1 MIEAQQPDAP
11 TSTGERLYRWLDARF
26 KLAKLVEFV
35 RHKEV
40 PVGGHSMVWYFLGG
54 STLFFFTVQVVSG
67 VLLLM
72 YYQPG
77 EGTSY
82 ESIRYITTRVPFGWL
97 IRSIH
102 CWSAHLMILSLVM
115 HMFSTMILKA
125 YRKPRELTWLTGF
138 GLFGIALAFGF
149 SGYLLPWNELSFF
162 ATAVGTDSVK
172 GLPVI
177 GQWLLEVMR
186 GGPDVTINTLYRF
199 FALHVVILP
208 LLIVAAVSLHLIFIQ
223 VQGMAPGMA
232 HQRPDRPGLKFF
244 PDFLLRDLLL
254 WLVCLIVL
262 AILVYLLPYGPGIP
276 GVEWE
281 LGKKANL
288 LAPAY
293 PGIKPEWY
301 FLWIY
306 QLLKE
311 FPAHLGFLEG
321 PQAALLLVTV
331 LMGIWA
337 LVPFLDRRASRGQA
351 SPMFTDLA
359 IAAIIFMAYLT
370 LKAWD
375 IGGRKTGSTGLPDPR
390 STAWT
395 CALITLGIASAIVL
409 LRMLA
414 YKQRWMFFS
423 GAALL
428 QVVLNGL
435 FGVDYVVAGGIALLL
450 VIAGLAMTLWKS
462 RGAQLEAPR

>member
-1 MIEAQQPDAP
+1 MIEAQPEAP
-11 TSTGERLYRWLDARF
+11 ASLGGRLYRWLDARF
-26 KLAKLVEFV
+26 GVGKLVEFA

-40 PVGGHSMVWYFLGG
+40 PVGGHSMVWYYLGG
-54 STLFFFTVQVVSG
+54 TTLFFFTVQLVSG

-77 EGTSY
+77 EATSY
-82 ESIRYITTRVPFGWL
+82 ESIRFVTSKVPFGWL
-97 IRSIH
+97 IRSVH
-102 CWSAHLMILSLVM
+102 CWSAHLMILSLVV

-125 YRKPRELTWLTGF
+125 YRTPRELTWLTGF
-138 GLFGIALAFGF
+138 FLFAIALGFGF

-172 GLPVI
+172 SVPLI

-199 FALHVVILP
+199 FALHIVILP
-208 LLIVAAVSLHLIFIQ
+208 LLIVAVLSGHLIFIQ
-223 VQGMAPGMA
+223 VQGMAHGMA
-232 HQRPDRPGLKFF
+232 HQRPDRPGLRFF

-262 AILVYLLPYGPGIP
+262 AVLVYLLPYGPGIP
-276 GVEWE
+276 GMEWE
-281 LGKKANL
+281 VGKKANP

-301 FLWIY
+301 FLWVY

-311 FPAHLGFLEG
+311 FPPHLLGMEG
-321 PQAALLLVTV
+321 PQAALLVVTV

-337 LVPFLDRRASRGQA
+337 LVPWLDRRAAKGQP

-359 IAAIIFMAYLT
+359 IAAIIFMSYLT

-375 IGGRKTGSTGLPDPR
+375 IGGKGLPGKLPDPR
-390 STAWT
+390 ATAWT
-395 CALITLGIASAIVL
+395 CAWITLGLASAVAVL
-409 LRMLA
+409 RILA
-414 YKQRWMFFS
+414 YRQRWMFFS

-428 QVVLNGL
+428 QVVLNGVL
-435 FGVDYVVAGGIALLL
+435 GMDYLIAGAIAVVVA
-450 VIAGLAMTLWKS
+450 IAGVVVTS
-462 RGAQLEAPR
+462 RKQPEVQLGVRR

>member
-1 MIEAQQPDAP
+1 MIEAQPEAP
-11 TSTGERLYRWLDARF
+11 ASLGGRLYRWLDARF
-26 KLAKLVEFV
+26 GVGKLVEFA

-40 PVGGHSMVWYFLGG
+40 PVGGHSMVWYYLGG
-54 STLFFFTVQVVSG
+54 TTLFFFTVQLVSG

-77 EGTSY
+77 EATSY
-82 ESIRYITTRVPFGWL
+82 ESIRFVTSKVPFGWL
-97 IRSIH
+97 IRSVH
-102 CWSAHLMILSLVM
+102 CWSAHLMILSLVV

-125 YRKPRELTWLTGF
+125 YRTPRELTWLTGF
-138 GLFGIALAFGF
+138 FLFAIALGFGF

-172 GLPVI
+172 SVPVI

-199 FALHVVILP
+199 FALHIVILP
-208 LLIVAAVSLHLIFIQ
+208 LLIVAVLSTHLIFIQ
-223 VQGMAPGMA
+223 VQGMAHGMA
-232 HQRPDRPGLKFF
+232 HQRPDRPGLRFF

-254 WLVCLIVL
+254 WLLCLIVL
-262 AILVYLLPYGPGIP
+262 AVLVYLLPYGPGIP
-276 GVEWE
+276 GMEWE
-281 LGKKANL
+281 LGKKANP

-301 FLWIY
+301 FLWVY

-311 FPAHLGFLEG
+311 FPPHLFGMEG
-321 PQAALLLVTV
+321 PQAALLVVTV

-337 LVPFLDRRASRGQA
+337 LVPWLDRRAARGQP

-359 IAAIIFMAYLT
+359 IAAIIFMSYLT

-375 IGGRKTGSTGLPDPR
+375 IGGHGVPGKLPDPR
-390 STAWT
+390 ATAWA
-395 CALITLGIASAIVL
+395 CAWITLGLASTIAVL
-409 LRMLA
+409 RLLA
-414 YKQRWMFFS
+414 YRQRWMYFS

-428 QVVLNGL
+428 QVVLNGVL
-435 FGVDYVVAGGIALLL
+435 GLDYLIAGAIALVVA
-450 VIAGLAMTLWKS
+450 IAGIVVSS
-462 RGAQLEAPR
+462 RREPAPQLGVPR

>member
-1 MIEAQQPDAP
+1 MIQAQPEAPA
-11 TSTGERLYRWLDARF
+11 SVGERLYRWLDARF
-26 KLAKLVEFV
+26 GVGRLVEFA

-40 PVGGHSMVWYFLGG
+40 PVGGHSMVWYYLGG
-54 STLFFFTVQVVSG
+54 TTLFFFTVQLVSG

-77 EGTSY
+77 EATSY
-82 ESIRYITTRVPFGWL
+82 ESIRFVTAKVPFGWL

-102 CWSAHLMILSLVM
+102 CWSAHLMILSLVV

-125 YRKPRELTWLTGF
+125 YRTPRELTWVTGF
-138 GLFGIALAFGF
+138 LLFAIALGFGF

-172 GLPVI
+172 SVPLI

-199 FALHVVILP
+199 FALHIVILP
-208 LLIVAAVSLHLIFIQ
+208 LLIVAVLSGHLIFIQ

-244 PDFLLRDLLL
+244 PDFLLRDVLL
-254 WLVCLIVL
+254 WLLCLIVL
-262 AILVYLLPYGPGIP
+262 AVLVYLLPYGPGIP
-276 GVEWE
+276 GMEWE
-281 LGKKANL
+281 LGKKANP

-301 FLWIY
+301 FLWVY

-311 FPAHLGFLEG
+311 FPPHLFGMEG
-321 PQAALLLVTV
+321 PQAALLVVTV

-337 LVPFLDRRASRGQA
+337 VVPWLDRRASKGQP
-351 SPMFTDLA
+351 SPVFTDLA

-375 IGGRKTGSTGLPDPR
+375 IGGHGLPGKLPDPR
-390 STAWT
+390 ATAWA
-395 CALITLGIASAIVL
+395 CAWITLGLASAIAM
-409 LRMLA
+409 LRVLA
-414 YKQRWMFFS
+414 YRQRWMFFS

-428 QVVLNGL
+428 QVFLNGIL
-435 FGVDYVVAGGIALLL
+435 GVDYLIAGGIA
-450 VIAGLAMTLWKS
+450 VVVAIGGVVAS
-462 RGAQLEAPR
+462 RRERAPQLGVPR

>member
-1 MIEAQQPDAP
+1 MIEAQPEAP
-11 TSTGERLYRWLDARF
+11 ASLGGRLYRWLDARF
-26 KLAKLVEFV
+26 GVGKLVEFA

-40 PVGGHSMVWYFLGG
+40 PVGGHSMVWYYLGG
-54 STLFFFTVQVVSG
+54 TTLFFFTVQLVSG

-77 EGTSY
+77 EATSY
-82 ESIRYITTRVPFGWL
+82 ESIRFVTSKVPFGWL
-97 IRSIH
+97 IRSVH
-102 CWSAHLMILSLVM
+102 CWSAHLMILSLVV

-125 YRKPRELTWLTGF
+125 YRTPRELTWLTGF
-138 GLFGIALAFGF
+138 FLFAIALGFGF

-172 GLPVI
+172 SVPLI

-199 FALHVVILP
+199 FALHIVILP
-208 LLIVAAVSLHLIFIQ
+208 LLIVAVLSGHLIFIQ

-262 AILVYLLPYGPGIP
+262 AVLVYLLPYGPGIP
-276 GVEWE
+276 GMEWE
-281 LGKKANL
+281 VGKKANP

-301 FLWIY
+301 FLWVY

-311 FPAHLGFLEG
+311 FPPHLLGMEG
-321 PQAALLLVTV
+321 PQAALLVVTV

-337 LVPFLDRRASRGQA
+337 LVPWLDRRAAKGQP

-359 IAAIIFMAYLT
+359 IAAIIFMSYLT

-375 IGGRKTGSTGLPDPR
+375 IGGKGLPGKLPDPR
-390 STAWT
+390 ATAWT
-395 CALITLGIASAIVL
+395 CAWITLGLASAVAVL
-409 LRMLA
+409 RILA
-414 YKQRWMFFS
+414 YRQRWMFFS

-428 QVVLNGL
+428 QVVLNGVL
-435 FGVDYVVAGGIALLL
+435 GMDYLIAGAIAVVVA
-450 VIAGLAMTLWKS
+450 IAGVVVTS
-462 RGAQLEAPR
+462 RKQPEVQLGVRR

>member
-1 MIEAQQPDAP
+1 MIEAQPEAP
-11 TSTGERLYRWLDARF
+11 GSIGERLYRWLDARF
-26 KLAKLVEFV
+26 GVGRLVEFA

-40 PVGGHSMVWYFLGG
+40 PVGGHSMVWYYLGG
-54 STLFFFTVQVVSG
+54 TTLFFFTVQLVSG

-77 EGTSY
+77 EATSY
-82 ESIRYITTRVPFGWL
+82 ESIRYITAKVPFGWL

-102 CWSAHLMILSLVM
+102 CWSAHLMIISLVV

-125 YRKPRELTWLTGF
+125 YRKPRELTWVTGF
-138 GLFGIALAFGF
+138 VLFAIALGFGF

-172 GLPVI
+172 SVPLI

-199 FALHVVILP
+199 FALHIVILP
-208 LLIVAAVSLHLIFIQ
+208 LVMVAVVSTHLIFIQ

-232 HQRPDRPGLKFF
+232 HQRRDRPGLKFF
-244 PDFLLRDLLL
+244 PDFIARDLLL
-254 WLVCLIVL
+254 WLVCLILL

-276 GVEWE
+276 GMEWQ
-281 LGKKANL
+281 LGKKANP

-301 FLWIY
+301 FLWVY

-311 FPAHLGFLEG
+311 FPPHLFGMEG
-321 PQAALLLVTV
+321 PQAALLVVTV

-337 LVPFLDRRASRGQA
+337 LVPWLDRRAAKGQP

-359 IAAIIFMAYLT
+359 IAAIIFMSYLT

-375 IGGRKTGSTGLPDPR
+375 IGGHGVPGKLPDPR
-390 STAWT
+390 STAWA
-395 CALITLGIASAIVL
+395 CAWITLGLASAIAVL
-409 LRMLA
+409 RVLA
-414 YKQRWMFFS
+414 YRQRWMYFS

-428 QVVLNGL
+428 QVVLNGIL
-435 FGVDYVVAGGIALLL
+435 GIDYLVAGGIALVVAIGGV
-450 VIAGLAMTLWKS
+450 VIS
-462 RGAQLEAPR
+462 RRPPAPQLEVPR

>member
-1 MIEAQQPDAP
+1 MIEAQPEAP
-11 TSTGERLYRWLDARF
+11 ASPGERLYRWLDARF
-26 KLAKLVEFV
+26 GIGKLVAFA

-40 PVGGHSMVWYFLGG
+40 PVGGHSMVWYYLGG
-54 STLFFFTVQVVSG
+54 TTLFFFTVQLVSG

-72 YYQPG
+72 YYQAG
-77 EGTSY
+77 EATSY
-82 ESIRYITTRVPFGWL
+82 ESIRFITSKVPFGWL

-102 CWSAHLMILSLVM
+102 CWSAHLMILSLVV

-125 YRKPRELTWLTGF
+125 YRTPRELTWVTGF
-138 GLFGIALAFGF
+138 ALFAIALGFGF

-172 GLPVI
+172 SVPLI

-208 LLIVAAVSLHLIFIQ
+208 LLIVAVLSGHLIFIQ

-232 HQRPDRPGLKFF
+232 HQRPDRPGLRFF

-262 AILVYLLPYGPGIP
+262 AVLVYLLPYGPGIP
-276 GVEWE
+276 GMEWE
-281 LGKKANL
+281 LGRKANPL
-288 LAPAY
+288 MPAY

-301 FLWIY
+301 FLWVY

-311 FPAHLGFLEG
+311 FPPHLLGMEG
-321 PQAALLLVTV
+321 PQAALLVVTV

-337 LVPFLDRRASRGQA
+337 LVPWLDRRAAKGQP

-359 IAAIIFMAYLT
+359 IAAIIFMSYLT

-375 IGGRKTGSTGLPDPR
+375 IGGHGVPGKLPDPR
-390 STAWT
+390 ATAWT
-395 CALITLGIASAIVL
+395 CAWITLGLAMAIAVL
-409 LRMLA
+409 RLLA
-414 YKQRWMFFS
+414 YRQRWMFFS

-428 QVVLNGL
+428 QVFLNGVL
-435 FGVDYVVAGGIALLL
+435 GMDYLIAGAIAVVVA
-450 VIAGLAMTLWKS
+450 IAGVVVTS
-462 RGAQLEAPR
+462 RKPPDVQLGVPR